1 MPGKSCDGS
10 GVEGRGEGAGIGE
23 GAEAAASD
31 ASERA
36 RGAHCGGAVAG
47 ESAANRGR
55 VISRREKS
63 PKRPYMVSMWVTFTS
78 FLQIYLFGTREQ
90 AGLVAHVARPHAA
103 RASVEWV

>member
-1 MPGKSCDGS
+1 MLDMMTQ
-10 GVEGRGEGAGIGE
+10 EGDDMTVREGAGIGE

-47 ESAANRGR
+47 ESAANRGQ

-78 FLQIYLFGTREQ
+78 FLQIYLFTFIYLFVR
-90 AGLVAHVARPHAA
+90 VT
-103 RASVEWV
+103 SF